1 MKYFNF
7 NAKKCQSGRLQLEEL
22 SIGDVLYGN
31 FLIKPF
37 LMIKI
42 IERMKCKMYVENGL
56 VDDRI

>member
-22 SIGDVLYGN
+22 SKSIGD
-31 FLIKPF
+31 
-37 LMIKI
+37 IKI